1 MNTIAK
7 AKPSKKT
14 VKRLA
19 RNSTLPELPDD
30 HKIIIRPPKGWT
42 PINFR
47 DLWLYRELVYF
58 MTLRNLQVRYK
69 QSVLGVLWAILRPF
83 LTMVVFSIFF
93 GGFAKIPTDNS
104 IPYPIFSYA
113 AILPFE
119 LFSKAITDTSNSLVH
134 NSNMITKVYFP
145 RIILPLSSVLS
156 TLVDFFIGFIVLIG
170 MMFYYHITPSVNAL
184 WAIPAYLLLA
194 MVASLGMGLW
204 LSAMNVL
211 YRDINYIAP
220 FINQLWMYI
229 TPTAYSSTLVSDKWQ
244 LVYSLNPM
252 KAVVDGFRW
261 SLLGGPQ
268 PTSTAWVSVGVAVV
282 LLISGLFY
290 FRRMERTFADM
301 V

>member
-1 MNTIAK
+1 MSIFEKVN
-7 AKPSKKT
+7 PSKKN
-14 VKRLA
+14 VKCLA
-19 RNSTLPELPDD
+19 RKAEFRQTQDD
-30 HKIIIRPPKGWT
+30 HKIIIQPPKGWT
-42 PINFR
+42 PIDFR
-47 DLWLYRELVYF
+47 DLWLYRELIYF

-69 QSVLGVLWAILRPF
+69 QSVLGVLWAVLRPF

-104 IPYPIFSYA
+104 IPYPIFTYA

-145 RIILPLSSVLS
+145 RIILPLSSVLG
-156 TLVDFFIGFIVLIG
+156 TLVDFFIGFLVLIG
-170 MMFYYHITPSVNAL
+170 MMFYYRITPSITAI
-184 WAIPAYLLLA
+184 WAIPVYLLLA
-194 MVASLGMGLW
+194 LVAALGMGLW
-204 LSAMNVL
+204 LSALNVL

-220 FINQLWMYI
+220 FIIQLWMYI
-229 TPTAYSSTLVSDKWQ
+229 TPTAYSSTLVSAKWQ
-244 LVYSLNPM
+244 IVYSLNPM

-261 SLLGGPQ
+261 CLLGGPQ
-268 PTSTAWVSVGVAVV
+268 PTVTAWVSVGVAVV

>member
-1 MNTIAK
+1 MSTIRK
-7 AKPSKKT
+7 TSILKKSLKRPSQKT
-14 VKRLA
+14 VQGPA
-19 RNSTLPELPDD
+19 GN
-30 HKIIIRPPKGWT
+30 HKVIIHPPKGWT
-42 PINFR
+42 PINFQ

-93 GGFAKIPTDNS
+93 GEFAGIPTDNN

-134 NSNMITKVYFP
+134 NSHMITKVYFP
-145 RIILPLSSVLS
+145 RIILPLSSVLG
-156 TLVDFFIGFIVLIG
+156 TLVDFFIGFVVLIG
-170 MMFYYHITPSVNAL
+170 MMFFYRITPSWNAI
-184 WAIPAYLLLA
+184 WAIPLYLLLA
-194 MVASLGMGLW
+194 LVSALGMGLW
-204 LSAMNVL
+204 LSALNVL

-244 LVYSLNPM
+244 VVYSLNPM

-261 SLLGGPQ
+261 CLLGGPQ
-268 PTSTAWVSVGVAVV
+268 PTSTAWISAGVAVI

>member
-1 MNTIAK
+1 MSIFEKVN
-7 AKPSKKT
+7 PSKKN
-14 VKRLA
+14 VKCLA
-19 RNSTLPELPDD
+19 RKAEFRQTQDD
-30 HKIIIRPPKGWT
+30 HKIIIQPPKGWT
-42 PINFR
+42 PIDFR
-47 DLWLYRELVYF
+47 DLWLYRELIYF

-69 QSVLGVLWAILRPF
+69 QSVLGVLWAVLRPF

-104 IPYPIFSYA
+104 IPYPIFTYA

-145 RIILPLSSVLS
+145 RIILPLSSVLG
-156 TLVDFFIGFIVLIG
+156 TLVDFFIGFLVLIG
-170 MMFYYHITPSVNAL
+170 MMFYYRITPSITAI
-184 WAIPAYLLLA
+184 WAIPVYLLLA
-194 MVASLGMGLW
+194 LVAALGMGLW
-204 LSAMNVL
+204 LSALNVL

-229 TPTAYSSTLVSDKWQ
+229 TPTAYSSTLVSAKWQ
-244 LVYSLNPM
+244 IVYSLNPM

-261 SLLGGPQ
+261 CLLGGPQ
-268 PTSTAWVSVGVAVV
+268 PTVTAWVSVGVAVV

>member
-1 MNTIAK
+1 MSIFAK
-7 AKPSKKT
+7 VNPSKKN

-19 RNSTLPELPDD
+19 RKATLQVAQDD
-30 HKIIIRPPKGWT
+30 SKIIIRPPKGWT
-42 PINFR
+42 LINFR

-69 QSVLGVLWAILRPF
+69 QSVLGILWAVLRPF

-104 IPYPIFSYA
+104 IPYPIFTYA
-113 AILPFE
+113 AILPFD
-119 LFSKAITDTSNSLVH
+119 LFSKAITDTSNSLVA
-134 NSNMITKVYFP
+134 NSHMITKVYFP
-145 RIILPLSSVLS
+145 RIILPLSSVLG
-156 TLVDFFIGFIVLIG
+156 TLLDFFIGFLVLIG
-170 MMFYYHITPSVNAL
+170 MMFFYHITPSLNAV
-184 WAIPAYLLLA
+184 WAIPVYLLLA
-194 MVASLGMGLW
+194 MVSALGMGLW
-204 LSAMNVL
+204 LSALNVL

-244 LVYSLNPM
+244 ILYSLNPM

-261 SLLGGPQ
+261 CLLGGPP
-268 PTSTAWVSVGVAVV
+268 PTSTAWISVAVAVV
-282 LLISGLFY
+282 LLVSGLFY
-290 FRRMERTFADM
+290 FSRMERTFADM

>member
-1 MNTIAK
+1 MSIFETVN
-7 AKPSKKT
+7 PSKKN
-14 VKRLA
+14 VKCLA
-19 RNSTLPELPDD
+19 RKAEFRQTQDD
-30 HKIIIRPPKGWT
+30 HKIIIQPPKGWT
-42 PINFR
+42 PIDFR
-47 DLWLYRELVYF
+47 DLWLYRELIYF

-69 QSVLGVLWAILRPF
+69 QSVLGVLWAVLRPF

-104 IPYPIFSYA
+104 IPYPIFTYA

-145 RIILPLSSVLS
+145 RIILPLSSVLG
-156 TLVDFFIGFIVLIG
+156 TLVDFFIGFLVLIG
-170 MMFYYHITPSVNAL
+170 MMFYYRITPSITAI
-184 WAIPAYLLLA
+184 WAIPVYLLLA
-194 MVASLGMGLW
+194 LVAALGMGLW
-204 LSAMNVL
+204 LSALNVL

-229 TPTAYSSTLVSDKWQ
+229 TPTAYSSTLVSAKWQ
-244 LVYSLNPM
+244 IVYSLNPM

-261 SLLGGPQ
+261 CLLGGPQ
-268 PTSTAWVSVGVAVV
+268 PTVTAWVSVGVAVV

>member
-1 MNTIAK
+1 MSIFEKVN
-7 AKPSKKT
+7 PSKKN
-14 VKRLA
+14 VKCLA
-19 RNSTLPELPDD
+19 RKAEFRQTQDD
-30 HKIIIRPPKGWT
+30 HKIIIQPPKGWT
-42 PINFR
+42 PIDFR
-47 DLWLYRELVYF
+47 DLWLYRELIYF

-69 QSVLGVLWAILRPF
+69 QSVLGVLWAVLRPF

-104 IPYPIFSYA
+104 IPYPIFTYA

-145 RIILPLSSVLS
+145 RIILPLSSVLG
-156 TLVDFFIGFIVLIG
+156 TLVDFFIGFLVLIG
-170 MMFYYHITPSVNAL
+170 MMFYYRITPSITAI
-184 WAIPAYLLLA
+184 WAIPVYLLLA
-194 MVASLGMGLW
+194 LVAALGMGLW
-204 LSAMNVL
+204 LSALNVL

-229 TPTAYSSTLVSDKWQ
+229 TPTAYSSTLVSAKWQ
-244 LVYSLNPM
+244 IVYSLNPM

-261 SLLGGPQ
+261 CLLGGPQ
-268 PTSTAWVSVGVAVV
+268 PTATAWVSVGVAVV

>member
-1 MNTIAK
+1 MSIIEK
-7 AKPSKKT
+7 ADLSKKK

-19 RNSTLPELPDD
+19 RQTAMRETQDD

-47 DLWLYRELVYF
+47 DLWMYRELIYF
-58 MTLRNLQVRYK
+58 MTLRNIQVRYK
-69 QSVLGVLWAILRPF
+69 QSLLGIMWAILRPF

-93 GGFAKIPTDNS
+93 GGFAKIPTDNN
-104 IPYPIFSYA
+104 IPYPIFTFA
-113 AILPFE
+113 GILPFE
-119 LFSKAITDTSNSLVH
+119 LFSKAISDTSNSLVH
-134 NSNMITKVYFP
+134 NSHMITKVYFP
-145 RIILPLSSVLS
+145 RMILPISSVFS
-156 TLVDFFIGFIVLIG
+156 TVLDFVIGLAVLIG
-170 MMFYYHITPSVNAL
+170 MMLYYHITPSIQAL
-184 WAIPAYLLLA
+184 WAIPVFLLLA
-194 MVASLGMGLW
+194 MVSALGIGLW

-211 YRDINYIAP
+211 YRDINYITP

-229 TPTAYSSTLVSDKWQ
+229 TPIAYSSTLVSEKWQ
-244 LVYSLNPM
+244 VLYSINPM

-261 SLLGGPQ
+261 CLLGAPQ
-268 PTSTAWVSVGVAVV
+268 TTSTAWISAGVAVI